1 LEGVEKIDV
10 LGVMIHVTCNPKAK
24 SKIILAV
31 EEAGGNILNI
41 QTMEPSLEKVFMR
54 FTEG

>member
-1 LEGVEKIDV
+1 
-10 LGVMIHVTCNPKAK
+10 MIHVTCNPRSK

-41 QTMEPSLEKVFMR
+41 QTMEPSLEEVFMK